1 MRGLNSVFL
10 ILHAHPVIAFPYS
23 VPPCA
28 LFSVTSIVL
37 LCYFPE
43 AAWLRGQSAE
53 PGVPSSILAT
63 GFVLDSPE
71 FKSPPT
77 PER

>member
-1 MRGLNSVFL
+1 MQGPNAVFL
-10 ILHAHPVIAFPYS
+10 ILHSHPVSAFPYS

-28 LFSVTSIVL
+28 LFSVRTIVV

-43 AAWLRGQSAE
+43 EAWLRDQGAE

-63 GFVLDSPE
+63 GFVLGSPE
-71 FKSPPT
+71 FKSSPT
-77 PER
+77 PKR